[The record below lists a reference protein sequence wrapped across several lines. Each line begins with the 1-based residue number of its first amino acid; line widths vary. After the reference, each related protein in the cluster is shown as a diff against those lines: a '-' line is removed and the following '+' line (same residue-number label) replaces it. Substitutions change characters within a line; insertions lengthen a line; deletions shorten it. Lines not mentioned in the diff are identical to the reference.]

1 MQKTTLM
8 TACAEDADETPGKD
22 ALWFAEALFFAYRE
36 FTGEPDRILN
46 EIGFGRAHHRV
57 LFFVNRYPAL
67 RVADL
72 LGILQITKQSLSRVL
87 RELVEKNYVRQEAGP
102 NDRRERLLYV
112 TEKGADLVD
121 RLAALQ
127 IQRIEDGLKAAS
139 VDGAEAVARFLDAM
153 IGNARYLPH
162 NRGDQPMM
170 DTDTPAG
177 EK

>member
-1 MQKTTLM
+1 MQETTLL
-8 TACAEDADETPGKD
+8 TAPTDDAEMSAKD

-57 LFFVNRYPAL
+57 LFFVSRYPAL
-67 RVADL
+67 RVAEL

-87 RELVEKNYVRQEAGP
+87 RELVEKEYVRQEAGP
-102 NDRRERLLYV
+102 HDRRERLLYV
-112 TEKGADLVD
+112 TEKGADLVN

-127 IQRIEDGLKAAS
+127 TARIKAGLKAAG
-139 VDGAEAVARFLDAM
+139 VEGADAVARFLDAM

-162 NRGDQPMM
+162 NRGEPM
-170 DTDTPAG
+170 TDSNTPAG

>member
-1 MQKTTLM
+1 MQKSTHMITIP
-8 TACAEDADETPGKD
+8 AETENGPGRD
-22 ALWFAEALFFAYRE
+22 ALWYAEALFFAYRE

-46 EIGFGRAHHRV
+46 DLGFGRAHHRV
-57 LFFVNRYPAL
+57 LFFVSRYPSL

-87 RELVEKNYVRQEAGP
+87 RELIKEGYVRQEAGP

-112 TEKGADLVD
+112 TAKGAELVE

-127 IQRIEDGLKAAS
+127 IARLEEGLKAAG
-139 VDGAEAVARFLDAM
+139 VDGRHAVARFLDAM

-162 NRGDQPMM
+162 NRMEQSTSD
-170 DTDTPAG
+170 DDTPV
-177 EK
+177 EER